1 MKILKKILYL
11 FLFLFTAMGV
21 LVLVCAFHPDLTQR
35 VADFL
40 YPEQARTGDSLTA
53 DRESGEEEPD
63 VQAAGPGQAGGS
75 LENTQK
81 ALENPREPLENRP
94 EVSEDAPS
102 RTGQSQA
109 YVITG
114 ITGRNGYEPI
124 REEGQE
130 VEEEEAQQLG
140 ERLGH
145 GNTGDDLT
153 FDPVFYPYYQMLDE
167 RGKHLYRQIYA
178 NANDLNEAF
187 APVEEVE
194 VNEMTDIF
202 SAVIGDHP
210 ELFFMNTAYYCKYRR
225 SGICVEIDLS
235 YNRTADDLLREQTVF
250 WRSADAIIN
259 EALTLPDDYAR
270 EKFVHDAL
278 ADRITYDLSAE
289 MGQSAYSALVNGRT
303 VCAGYARAFQYIMQ
317 RLGIPCYYCTGYA
330 GENHAWNIVGLED
343 GFYNVDVTWDDT
355 DSGRTYDYFNKS
367 DGDYADT
374 HARRDLSVNLPP
386 CGGERYRNL
395 ERSAQDAKRGIE
407 ELGMTQDQVI
417 TSLADYNA
425 DCYNRIAQADS
436 ESFVFANVMKGE
448 ELLRQWSDSYRTGAY
463 KENYLEDAM
472 RAAGMD
478 YCELRLSVEELRE
491 DRYLVT
497 HQISAGFSG
506 Q

>member
-1 MKILKKILYL
+1 MKILKKIWFL
-11 FLFLFTAMGV
+11 FLFLFVLLGV
-21 LVLVCAFHPDLTQR
+21 FVLICAFHPDLTQQ

-40 YPEQARTGDSLTA
+40 YSEQESEGDVPGALKA
-53 DRESGEEEPD
+53 PEEEEADVQAPEEEERD
-63 VQAAGPGQAGGS
+63 VQAA
-75 LENTQK
+75 
-81 ALENPREPLENRP
+81 
-94 EVSEDAPS
+94 
-102 RTGQSQA
+102 GQSQA
-109 YVITG
+109 YVVTG

-140 ERLGH
+140 ERLGY

-153 FDPVFYPYYQMLDE
+153 FDPVFYPYYQMLDD

-235 YNRTADDLLREQTVF
+235 YNRTADDLLQEQTVF
-250 WRSADAIIN
+250 WRSADEIIN
-259 EALTLPDDYAR
+259 EALTLSDDYAR

-303 VCAGYARAFQYIMQ
+303 VCAGYARAFQYLMQ

-330 GENHAWNIVGLED
+330 GENHAWDIVGLED

-355 DSGRTYDYFNKS
+355 DSGRTYDYFNRS
-367 DGDYADT
+367 DSDYADT

-386 CGGERYRNL
+386 CAGERYRNL
-395 ERSAQDAKRGIE
+395 EKSSQDAKRGIE
-407 ELGMTQDQVI
+407 ELGITPDQVI
-417 TSLADYNA
+417 TSLAD
-425 DCYNRIAQADS
+425 
-436 ESFVFANVMKGE
+436 
-448 ELLRQWSDSYRTGAY
+448 LL
-463 KENYLEDAM
+463 M
-472 RAAGMD
+472 
-478 YCELRLSVEELRE
+478 
-491 DRYLVT
+491 
-497 HQISAGFSG
+497 
-506 Q
+506 